1 MCLGTNSGALDLDV
15 EHPVSSTRRNRT
27 LRDGAQAT
35 IWGLGHRHRPAPAS
49 PSGRR
54 RCWSFRKATS
64 RVIPDPVGGLRHDVV
79 HDVDSRRGPL
89 EPRPKAKG
97 VAINASGASAAH
109 RGCAWLSPSW
119 CGLVR
124 SDLDRL
130 SMIPAEVLANAGDT
144 GPAGDKPGQ
153 RRVVRTR
160 RITVDH
166 GLAVG
171 NLQQPGVVD
180 LSPRCVPDEE
190 AAESK
195 LGRHIAVPSTPDP
208 RRSRHG
214 KRSKTGEPV
223 SIAPCPSRRGH
234 PTDRDDGVTC
244 DGTQPRGHDRQHTPE
259 PSSRLRDA
267 RVGCGARGPAP
278 NPADT
283 VIAQPVHA
291 RLDQPAH
298 LAG

>member
-1 MCLGTNSGALDLDV
+1 MTSFTT
-15 EHPVSSTRRNRT
+15 STRSRAPRT
-27 LRDGAQAT
+27 KTQGERCRDQ
-35 IWGLGHRHRPAPAS
+35 RERRV
-49 PSGRR
+49 GR
-54 RCWSFRKATS
+54 S
-64 RVIPDPVGGLRHDVV
+64 
-79 HDVDSRRGPL
+79 
-89 EPRPKAKG
+89 
-97 VAINASGASAAH
+97 

-130 SMIPAEVLANAGDT
+130 SLIPAEVLANAGDT

-180 LSPRCVPDEE
+180 LAPRCVPDEE

-267 RVGCGARGPAP
+267 RVGCGAQGPRESSRHGDRTTGAPTPRAAGHRRDRPLRASRQTTRRRPTAWCGRWPPSYPRSWERRTRGRER
-278 NPADT
+278 T
-283 VIAQPVHA
+283 GRAQPPVQFG
-291 RLDQPAH
+291 R
-298 LAG
+298 G